1 MHCVPASAVA
11 LKDNHVVQN
20 ILDTPCL
27 LQMWHSLD
35 EEAWMRLQSEY
46 IKLTRGVSQKD
57 AKLRAE
63 QIISVFQV
71 AQFSS
76 IPENLVSIQ
85 HSVLEKIRNQCEY
98 RAWCRRTKHLCF

>member
-1 MHCVPASAVA
+1 MHSVPASVV
-11 LKDNHVVQN
+11 LPKDDHVVQN

-27 LQMWHSLD
+27 LKMWHSLD
-35 EEAWMRLQSEY
+35 EEAWMLLQSEY

-57 AKLRAE
+57 TKLRVE

-76 IPENLVSIQ
+76 IPENLASLQ
-85 HSVLEKIRNQCEY
+85 RSVLDVSTGRGVGEPNTC
-98 RAWCRRTKHLCF
+98 ASVA